1 VSVQPFASLRAAVAE
16 RRPAVL
22 LVAGPNGAGKS
33 TFIEH
38 YIQELDL
45 PYVNAEHVARILARA
60 HPALS
65 QRQRDQRAFEEA
77 ERLRDEVGALTEGD
91 KQRIMELGG
100 LHVVGTERHEARRI
114 DNQLRGR
121 AGRQGEPGSSRFYVS
136 LEDDLMK
143 RFGGANI
150 AGIMDRLGLEDE
162 VPIEHGLV
170 TKSIENAQTKV
181 EGYNFDIRKHVV
193 QYDDV
198 MNKQREVVYGERD
211 KILRNENLRQIVLE
225 MVGRAIDAQ
234 IDLFTA
240 AEHAEDWD
248 LEGLAR
254 AVGTM
259 LPLPPDTSL
268 EAWGHLS
275 KDELREELHGLAEEA
290 YEQKEARLGAEAMRQ
305 VERAV
310 MLHVIDRLWID
321 HLTAMDELREGIGLR
336 AYGQRDPLVEYKNEA
351 YNQFQS
357 LLQAIQD
364 EIVHTIYR
372 VELQRVP
379 ATPPPAMQAQQALHP
394 APEQAVGQATL
405 DQEHAPEPALPS
417 AGARAHA
424 NGPAA
429 PPVDPKAV
437 FGRAAKAPAERA
449 MATNRDAEPAGRP
462 GRGAPARAAKVGRND
477 PCPCGSG
484 KKYKHCHG
492 R

>member
-1 VSVQPFASLRAAVAE
+1 
-16 RRPAVL
+16 
-22 LVAGPNGAGKS
+22 
-33 TFIEH
+33 
-38 YIQELDL
+38 
-45 PYVNAEHVARILARA
+45 
-60 HPALS
+60 
-65 QRQRDQRAFEEA
+65 
-77 ERLRDEVGALTEGD
+77 
-91 KQRIMELGG
+91 
-100 LHVVGTERHEARRI
+100 
-114 DNQLRGR
+114 
-121 AGRQGEPGSSRFYVS
+121 
-136 LEDDLMK
+136 MK

-150 AGIMDRLGLEDE
+150 AGIMDRLGLEDD

-198 MNKQREVVYGERD
+198 MNKQREVIYGERD
-211 KILRNENLRQIVLE
+211 KILRTENLREVVLE
-225 MVGRAIDAQ
+225 MVGRAIDTHVDA
-234 IDLFTA
+234 FTA

-254 AVGTM
+254 AVSQM
-259 LPLPPDTSL
+259 FPLPEDTSL
-268 EAWGHLS
+268 EAWGNLS
-275 KDELREELHGLAEEA
+275 QDELREELHGLADEA
-290 YEQKEARLGAEAMRQ
+290 YEQKETRLGVDPMRQ

-357 LLQAIQD
+357 LLQGIQD

-379 ATPPPAMQAQQALHP
+379 PSPPPVMQAQQAIHP
-394 APEQAVGQATL
+394 APEQAIGQATL
-405 DQEHAPEPALPS
+405 DEEHTAESALP
-417 AGARAHA
+417 AARA
-424 NGPAA
+424 NGPPAS
-429 PPVDPKAV
+429 PVDPKAV
-437 FGRAAKAPAERA
+437 FGRGARAPAERA
-449 MATNRDAEPAGRP
+449 MATNRDGEVARRP
-462 GRGAPARAAKVGRND
+462 SAPARAAKVGRND